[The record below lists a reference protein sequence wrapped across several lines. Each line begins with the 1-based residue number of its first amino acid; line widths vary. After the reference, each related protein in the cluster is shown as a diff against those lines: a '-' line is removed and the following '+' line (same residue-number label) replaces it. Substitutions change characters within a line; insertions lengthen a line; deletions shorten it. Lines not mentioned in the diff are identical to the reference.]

1 MKRLVGIFFSL
12 AMLFMMCSST
22 FAYSLGGN
30 PVVQAP
36 GDAGSKAA
44 TIIGFMQWF
53 GYAIAV
59 GMLVYI
65 GIKYIMASANEKA
78 DLKQALI
85 KYVLGAVLIVFAV
98 SIAGWVFGL
107 NGDSTTNGG
116 GTGGNSSNNN
126 QQGSQFRPVYYD
138 EKE

>member
-1 MKRLVGIFFSL
+1 MKKVMSILMAV
-12 AMLFMMCSST
+12 AMLFMMYGSV
-22 FAYSLGGN
+22 FADYSLGEN

-78 DLKQALI
+78 DLKQALV

-98 SIAGWVFGL
+98 SIAGWVFSL
-107 NGDSTTNGG
+107 S
-116 GTGGNSSNNN
+116 
-126 QQGSQFRPVYYD
+126 
-138 EKE
+138 

>member
-1 MKRLVGIFFSL
+1 MKKVMSILMAF
-12 AMLFMMCSST
+12 AMLFMMYGSV
-22 FAYSLGGN
+22 FAYSIDN
-30 PVVQAP
+30 PDVKAP
-36 GDAGSKAA
+36 GDASNIAA

-65 GIKYIMASANEKA
+65 GIKYIMASASEKA
-78 DLKQALI
+78 DLKQALV

-107 NGDSTTNGG
+107 NGGST
-116 GTGGNSSNNN
+116 NN
-126 QQGSQFRPVYYD
+126 
-138 EKE
+138 

>member
-1 MKRLVGIFFSL
+1 MKRLIGIFFSV
-12 AMLFMMCSST
+12 AMLFIMCSST

-30 PVVQAP
+30 PVVKAP
-36 GDAGSKAA
+36 DGASSTAA

-65 GIKYIMASANEKA
+65 GIKYIMASASEKA
-78 DLKQALI
+78 DLKQALV
-85 KYVLGAVLIVFAV
+85 KYAVGAVLIVFAV

-107 NGDSTTNGG
+107 NGGSTTTSGG
-116 GTGGNSSNNN
+116 GGG
-126 QQGSQFRPVYYD
+126 R
-138 EKE
+138 